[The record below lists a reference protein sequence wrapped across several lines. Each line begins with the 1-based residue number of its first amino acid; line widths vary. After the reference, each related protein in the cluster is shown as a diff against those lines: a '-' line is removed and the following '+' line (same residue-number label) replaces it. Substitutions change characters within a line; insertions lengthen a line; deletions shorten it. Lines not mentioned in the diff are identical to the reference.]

1 MQEISETE
9 FVGSASVLGGEA
21 TPQNIKSK
29 DGTARSLGKWEITMH
44 DCSLF
49 QSRLLSPRGWQPEYC
64 LLDSSSNLPEYKN
77 CKKKK
82 RKRKKKKKKE
92 PCCPCLASSSSII
105 SIVGGVP
112 GLRGPAWLAE
122 LQRVHG
128 AGQSHLQAHSGRLPP
143 PGLRW
148 QHPPCLWGRP
158 LCSRCRC
165 LSRRCLH
172 RLQQQNK
179 TQARLSAAPKMKHY
193 STIKPNCTTLNCCLQ
208 GST

>member
-49 QSRLLSPRGWQPEYC
+49 QSTLLSPRGWQPEYC

-82 RKRKKKKKKE
+82 KEKRTLLSMFCQFLQHYLHCRWSARTE
-92 PCCPCLASSSSII
+92 RASMVGRATEGAWSGAESST
-105 SIVGGVP
+105 GP
-112 GLRGPAWLAE
+112 LRSASTT
-122 LQRVHG
+122 G
-128 AGQSHLQAHSGRLPP
+128 ASL
-143 PGLRW
+143 
-148 QHPPCLWGRP
+148 
-158 LCSRCRC
+158 
-165 LSRRCLH
+165 
-172 RLQQQNK
+172 
-179 TQARLSAAPKMKHY
+179 AAPSMSVGQTSVQPLPLPEPPLPSSPAATKQNTSQTEH
-193 STIKPNCTTLNCCLQ
+193 STENETLFNY
-208 GST
+208 

>member
-1 MQEISETE
+1 MALHDLWESGKSRCMT
-9 FVGSASVLGGEA
+9 VLFF
-21 TPQNIKSK
+21 
-29 DGTARSLGKWEITMH
+29 RV
-44 DCSLF
+44 
-49 QSRLLSPRGWQPEYC
+49 
-64 LLDSSSNLPEYKN
+64 DSSHPEAGSLNTACLTVAPICLNTKTA
-77 CKKKK
+77 K
-82 RKRKKKKKKE
+82 KKKKKKE
-92 PCCPCLASSSSII
+92 PCCPCFASSSSII

-179 TQARLSAAPKMKHY
+179 TQARLSTAQKMKHY
-193 STIKPNCTTLNCCLQ
+193 STIKPNCATLNCCLQ
-208 GST
+208 GSLYNFTLLKVQLLLLYINNATNHHVYCL